1 MEYIK
6 LIKQTCLAEN
16 VLIQQALGH
25 SLKHLSIC
33 EFMELIKFEKNNV
46 MTDYFG
52 K

>member
-16 VLIQQALGH
+16 VINPTALGH

-33 EFMELIKFEKNNV
+33 EFMNL
-46 MTDYFG
+46 
-52 K
+52 